1 MSNLILTKDKDE
13 DYSNCSQ
20 WDQKGKCLSC
30 REGEVEYQGSC
41 FDRLEGCLIQPG
53 DICVRCSS
61 NYVQFGYKCYR
72 GCSSFF
78 DWFMNMI
85 YQWFP
90 VNAKVDRCYEYLQ
103 ILWIRKEFW
112 CATGIK
118 SMRLICPW
126 LALITIFAWIGTVRM
141 LTRCCVR
148 RAGRITAITPS
159 IFWVLRIYAFWLIVC
174 WKCPSARLAASWT
187 RLWRWCKSCKWFGK

>member
-1 MSNLILTKDKDE
+1 MVDRTSGVGQGFLLNSRTYKIIPDGFNLDTLVNIESEPAEELQKIGQVMDAASHKFKKYFSNPLIKFLSKKREGNSEKFFFMVKTLHSYAKFSGRWTNEPEHPEIQVSNLILTKDKDE

-61 NYVQFGYKCYR
+61 NYVQSGYKCYR

-78 DWFMNMI
+78 D
-85 YQWFP
+85 
-90 VNAKVDRCYEYLQ
+90 
-103 ILWIRKEFW
+103 
-112 CATGIK
+112 
-118 SMRLICPW
+118 
-126 LALITIFAWIGTVRM
+126 
-141 LTRCCVR
+141 
-148 RAGRITAITPS
+148 
-159 IFWVLRIYAFWLIVC
+159 
-174 WKCPSARLAASWT
+174 
-187 RLWRWCKSCKWFGK
+187 